1 MPPSGTR
8 SSSKSSGAGRDSSRG
23 LGKGA
28 GGSAIGKSS
37 SAPKGGVRGPTG
49 PQGQA
54 RTSPAG
60 SGGGKAGS
68 ISRSGARGPTGPKGQ
83 ARTSPAGGKSGA
95 VTPKSEFQRFQERY
109 PGGTRSMNVK
119 DIPSPMPG
127 GFGPAGNAVRGV
139 LTGARGLVG
148 RLTGQSAAATKKA
161 KQIAEIE
168 KKIPRLERMKQ
179 SEAVRLGKP
188 SKPGKLPDKLPPMT
202 LKQIRE
208 ANKPLPGYQKLSDK
222 YESAIDR
229 VTDALGFGTGA
240 VARTKAAAVA
250 GAPVNA
256 AYEGAN
262 WVSGGGLDRAK
273 EAYSSARE
281 KFGNALYGSPAKSGT
296 GFKRGGLVKKPGNFK
311 RKKK

>member
-1 MPPSGTR
+1 
-8 SSSKSSGAGRDSSRG
+8 
-23 LGKGA
+23 
-28 GGSAIGKSS
+28 
-37 SAPKGGVRGPTG
+37 
-49 PQGQA
+49 
-54 RTSPAG
+54 
-60 SGGGKAGS
+60 
-68 ISRSGARGPTGPKGQ
+68 
-83 ARTSPAGGKSGA
+83 
-95 VTPKSEFQRFQERY
+95 
-109 PGGTRSMNVK
+109 MNIK

-179 SEAVRLGKP
+179 SEAIRLGKP
-188 SKPGKLPDKLPPMT
+188 SKPGKLPDKLPPKS

-208 ANKPLPGYQKLSDK
+208 ASKPIRGYKTWDK
-222 YESAIDR
+222 IESGIDK
-229 VTDALGFGTGA
+229 VTDALGYGTGPI
-240 VARTKAAAVA
+240 ARAKAAAVA
-250 GAPVNA
+250 GVPVQA
-256 AYEGAN
+256 AYEGAK
-262 WVSGGGLDRAK
+262 WVRDGGLDRAR

>member
-37 SAPKGGVRGPTG
+37 SKGGVRGPTG

-60 SGGGKAGS
+60 GKAGS
-68 ISRSGARGPTGPKGQ
+68 VTR
-83 ARTSPAGGKSGA
+83 
-95 VTPKSEFQRFQERY
+95 TPKSEFQRFQERY
-109 PGGTRSMNVK
+109 PNGTRSMNVK

-139 LTGARGLVG
+139 LTGARGLAG
-148 RLTGQSAAATKKA
+148 RLTGQTAAATKKA
-161 KQIAEIE
+161 KQVAEIE

-179 SEAVRLGKP
+179 SEAVRLGKT
-188 SKPGKLPDKLPPMT
+188 SQPGKLPDKLPPMA

-208 ANKPLPGYQKLSDK
+208 ANKPFPGYKTWSRIQDR
-222 YESAIDR
+222 IDD
-229 VTDALGFGTGA
+229 VTQGLGFGRGE
-240 VARTKAAAVA
+240 VARGLAAGVTA
-250 GAPVNA
+250 GVG
-256 AYEGAN
+256 EGSRRIAE
-262 WVSGGGLDRAK
+262 SALD
-273 EAYSSARE
+273 
-281 KFGNALYGSPAKSGT
+281 
-296 GFKRGGLVKKPGNFK
+296 GFKRGGLVKKSGNFK